1 MQQGRPWPQSVLT
14 QLIRELLLHVGIAI
28 EIANV
33 TVTVAIASMM
43 TR

>member
-1 MQQGRPWPQSVLT
+1 MH
-14 QLIRELLLHVGIAI
+14 ELLLHDDNVGVAI